1 HHGDPEFRRAFAL
14 SHARFR
20 RLLGH
25 RLVRK
30 NADPELSAAFD
41 EPRDGNPA
49 GFDLPVRD
57 PAGLERLQAKIPE
70 RKVRAA
76 PRLPAA
82 APALLLPILNFARHQ
97 HSCQSSVLSHAEG
110 SRCDSG
116 AARLYRLS
124 VLTEN

>member
-1 HHGDPEFRRAFAL
+1 LL
-14 SHARFR
+14 S
-20 RLLGH
+20 H

-82 APALLLPILNFARHQ
+82 TPALLLPVLHFARHQ
-97 HSCQSSVLSHAEG
+97 HSCQFSVLS
-110 SRCDSG
+110 
-116 AARLYRLS
+116 LS
-124 VLTEN
+124 VLSSQFSVQASFCNATAASLVPVVRFD